1 MGQFPQN
8 IVFNIFPSHNLS
20 DCHLLFSTEF
30 LPLSLLLPPSMAAT
44 TTANKVHN
52 IFENLETQKAI
63 LCKCTDLY
71 KALTSHFTNLQ
82 QSIDSKT
89 LTLEANLQNL
99 DSTHQKS
106 LEELYE
112 RETSIPE
119 RLISLSSEIES
130 KKQSAIAEVEKALD
144 ESAPLSEVLRSL
156 CRRMDHSNL
165 LRFVV
170 GKRKETASL
179 RWEMREALKEC
190 VDPERM
196 VLEAVKE
203 FLAAKEAGMRGMADK
218 RWACGVVVTGLFPAE
233 ELKKKKKKKKK
244 KKSVGVDFARKT
256 VEEAEEV
263 VRGWREK
270 TEQVGDGEG
279 GMGSAEAAMFLQV
292 VVGFGLKEIFEEEF
306 YRNMVVEFAARRD
319 MAKLA
324 LPIFGD
330 QIADLIDQLVKN
342 EKEVEAV
349 YFVSESGLIEKYQP
363 VSLLKSSLRH
373 VKKKTTEILKKGNHN
388 AGATDEANTFEMN
401 YTRSII
407 RCVEDHKLEAEFS
420 VNSLKKRL
428 SLLEKAKSDK
438 KKSSASNSSKPSN
451 KRAHSSGGP
460 PRSRGAPPPRPA
472 KMQKFPSPHPTYGQR
487 DAVSRSPALSPVSRY
502 LGHYSLSGQT
512 AYDPG
517 LTASTYGASLPNQT
531 AYDPALTAS
540 TYGQR
545 YDASL
550 APTADQVAQQQ
561 YGVAGGSA
569 PSPSVGPRFVGSYGL
584 QSAYGTYDYGAT
596 PTSTYQPPYGK

>member
-1 MGQFPQN
+1 
-8 IVFNIFPSHNLS
+8 
-20 DCHLLFSTEF
+20 
-30 LPLSLLLPPSMAAT
+30 MAA

-52 IFENLETQKAI
+52 IFENLEAQKA
-63 LCKCTDLY
+63 LLSKCTDLY

-89 LTLEANLQNL
+89 LTLESNLQNL

-106 LEELYE
+106 LQDLHD

-130 KKQSAIAEVEKALD
+130 KKQSAIAEVEKPLD

-156 CRRMDHSNL
+156 CRSMDHSNL

-233 ELKKKKKKKKK
+233 ELKKKKKI
-244 KKSVGVDFARKT
+244 VGVDFARKT

-270 TEQVGDGEG
+270 TEKVGGEEG
-279 GMGSAEAAMFLQV
+279 GMGSAEAAMFLQI

-324 LPIFGD
+324 VPIFGD
-330 QIADLIDQLVKN
+330 QIAGLIDQLVKN

-349 YFVSESGLIEKYQP
+349 YFVSESGLIEKYQL

-401 YTRSII
+401 YIRSII

-438 KKSSASNSSKPSN
+438 KKSSASNSSKSSN
-451 KRAHSSGGP
+451 KRPHSSGGP

-487 DAVSRSPALSPVSRY
+487 EAVSRSPALSPVSRY
-502 LGHYSLSGQT
+502 LGHYSLSGQA

-531 AYDPALTAS
+531 AYDPALTAT
-540 TYGQR
+540 TYVQR
-545 YDASL
+545 YGASL

-569 PSPSVGPRFVGSYGL
+569 PSPTVGPRLVGSYGL

-596 PTSTYQPPYGK
+596 PTSTYQPPY